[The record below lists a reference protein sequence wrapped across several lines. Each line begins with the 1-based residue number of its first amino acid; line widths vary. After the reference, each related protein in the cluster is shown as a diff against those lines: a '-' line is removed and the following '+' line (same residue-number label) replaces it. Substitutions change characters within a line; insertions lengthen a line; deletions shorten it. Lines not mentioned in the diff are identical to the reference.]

1 MLSLKIMF
9 KVNFARTSF
18 YKFPPIQR
26 KRRITLHLPFI
37 HPVHHGGSEKSRFS
51 VCVCVLNIITLCRTL
66 YVFTIQLSIL
76 LKSSCSAVFSI
87 SIVMVSQTLE
97 IFLRSSCT
105 VLTAVLKTI
114 CFKYHQKQ
122 SQSGR
127 YNSEIGSPYLIHSL
141 GSEN

>member
-1 MLSLKIMF
+1 MF

-26 KRRITLHLPFI
+26 KRRITLRCFLHLPFI
-37 HPVHHGGSEKSRFS
+37 HPVHHGGSEKSRLN
-51 VCVCVLNIITLCRTL
+51 VCVLNIITLCRTL

-87 SIVMVSQTLE
+87 SIVIVSQTLE

-114 CFKYHQKQ
+114 CFKYHQKKK
-122 SQSGR
+122 SQAGK
-127 YNSEIGSPYLIHSL
+127 YNSEIALPHLIHFL
-141 GSEN
+141 GGEN